1 MLTNCV
7 AACAHDRF
15 WDRARY
21 WSKIVIFSYPL
32 AFDAPVRG
40 VSVGVAPPPFGV
52 EKLEWLGYPMV
63 KKFRIYLYSFWRNSR
78 TWQTDRWTDKQTLYA
93 GNSRAMHSIARQ
105 KFVSL
110 PSEIS
115 LKIAARTDVLVCS
128 FKVDVFFWPCDAM
141 HSAAIA
147 VTRCPSVRLSVCLSR
162 SGVAP
167 KRIDIFEIFSPSGSD
182 TILVFPYQRGRR
194 YSNGNAPNRGVEC
207 KGVECHPSIQ
217 HLGWFQLFCPVSV
230 SINY

>member
-167 KRIDIFEIFSPSGSD
+167 KWIKISSNFFHHRVAKPFWLSRTKGGADIPTE
-182 TILVFPYQRGRR
+182 
-194 YSNGNAPNRGVEC
+194 AP
-207 KGVECHPSIQ
+207 
-217 HLGWFQLFCPVSV
+217 
-230 SINY
+230 